1 MEIKRTVLP
10 PFGGPREESGAN
22 GSLWSMGGG
31 IIGSPEP
38 VAGFVTADV
47 TLTGVSMSTISGPGT
62 DWAFAKGVHSVT
74 VGDWVRASGF
84 NVIDE
89 DGNITPSGS
98 IDING
103 DYEIDA
109 VYGSYFTSVA
119 LRAEIGALSMQ
130 WASSFG
136 EDGTVQVDSQ

>member
-10 PFGGPREESGAN
+10 PFGGPREESGSN

-47 TLTGVSMSTISGPGT
+47 TLTGVGMSTISGPGT
-62 DWAFAKGVHSVT
+62 DWAFAKGIHPVA

-84 NVIDE
+84 YVIDE
-89 DGNITPSGS
+89 SGDRTPSGS
-98 IDING
+98 INING

-109 VYGSYFTSVA
+109 VYGSYFTSAA
-119 LRAEIGALSMQ
+119 LRAEIGSLSMQ

-136 EDGTVQVDSQ
+136 DGTVQVDSQ

>member
-1 MEIKRTVLP
+1 MEVKRTVLP
-10 PFGGPREESGAN
+10 PYGGSREV
-22 GSLWSMGGG
+22 MGGGTSAWTYGRG

-62 DWAFAKGVHSVT
+62 DWAFAKGIHPVA

-84 NVIDE
+84 NIIDE
-89 DGNITPSGS
+89 NGNITSSGS
-98 IDING
+98 INING

-109 VYGSYFTSVA
+109 VYGSYFTSAA

-130 WASSFG
+130 WLTSFG
-136 EDGTVQVDSQ
+136 ENGTVQVDSQ

>member
-10 PFGGPREESGAN
+10 PYGGPREESGAN

-38 VAGFVTADV
+38 AGFVTADV

-62 DWAFAKGVHSVT
+62 DWAFAKGIHPVA

-84 NVIDE
+84 NIIDE
-89 DGNITPSGS
+89 NGNITSSGS
-98 IDING
+98 INING

-109 VYGSYFTSVA
+109 VYGSYFTSAA

-130 WASSFG
+130 WLTSFG
-136 EDGTVQVDSQ
+136 ENGTVQVDSQ